1 MQPLSLQKA
10 APEESHYISHKMF
23 LRMHPRLASC
33 LFCQAALTHTHSVR
47 YPLASQRCRADR
59 WAALRGN

>member
-1 MQPLSLQKA
+1 MQPLSLEKA
-10 APEESHYISHKMF
+10 APEESHYISHNVSAY
-23 LRMHPRLASC
+23 ASKAG
-33 LFCQAALTHTHSVR
+33 LLSVLSGGAHTHSVR